1 MTRGRWIGGALVF
14 FLLLFGQ
21 VAWSQ
26 TTGSIRGRTLDK
38 DGEALPGVTIAV
50 AGEALG
56 SAQRTAVSSPS
67 GGFQFAALPI
77 GNFKVTATLA
87 GFQTQVAADVRVA
100 IGKVASVDFT
110 MPDTFT
116 DEITVIAETP
126 VVDTAS
132 PTFNTRF
139 DNEQIIDLPTRGH
152 FYDVI
157 AVTPGVSQTTEGS
170 ARIIAFGADIKSS
183 QWNIDGLNR
192 TGADSG
198 ELRWSMNDEMVSEIQ
213 VLGTG
218 ATAEYGGMLG
228 TAFNVVTKSGTNQF
242 HGSANIDYWPSSWVD
257 ENGRR
262 EDAPEGAQTYTLDHH
277 NVLQMSL
284 GGPIVKDKLWF
295 FAGAEFGRFLAF
307 YPYEDS
313 TLPNQKETTWDNFDL
328 KFTAQLAQNH
338 RLNLIASDY
347 EYLGPSA
354 GDIFTEPS
362 GWTESWT
369 HNKMLGL
376 DYSGILGPNTVLEAR
391 VGAMRINE
399 DYRSQNPSGEPTF
412 VDMTVYPYLW
422 YGDPFWMWD
431 WDQSSDDAEIILTQ
445 HADNFIKGDHE
456 FRFGVQYSRDGA
468 TISTRQ
474 PYYYYQYEYEY
485 YPGYPYVYQYL
496 YTGLPYIYGGE
507 SESIGAFVTDSW
519 TISGRLTLDI
529 GVRFDNHKGW
539 IEDLPR
545 LDMQSNP
552 TGEIIPGQDVL
563 DWTSFDPRFGFA
575 WQPTGDGKT
584 VIRGSV
590 GQFHAGIASGD
601 WYAPPPEAPPWR
613 TYWLNWDNEWE
624 IISDWG
630 QRSNAFLIDGTENAE
645 TWEYTLG
652 VEHQVG
658 TSSSIG
664 LQAVYKQT
672 KNQIGW
678 YIDDDGEFEW
688 FEWTDPETGIVYDF
702 KDYSV
707 DPTRYKGNSTGPGA
721 LGGDRPYEQDY
732 LGIFLTY
739 KKRFSKNWDLMVTYN
754 YSESEGLN
762 PRFHSSPGG
771 WAAQGGVFWA
781 SREEADPNVYT
792 YADGLLNGDRR
803 HNLRLVGNVMLPYQF
818 KISSV
823 VNIQSGI
830 GWDRRQWVRLPTR
843 GWVDVTTI
851 PGSDDQRLPT
861 QYLWDIGV
869 GKHFNLGKGVNFNID
884 IQVLNILND
893 DAVEWWRDTRYP
905 VGDEPLPGGWVLP
918 RRAQLRFRLAF

>member
-1 MTRGRWIGGALVF
+1 MTRDRWIGVALVF
-14 FLLLFGQ
+14 FLLLFSQ
-21 VAWSQ
+21 AAWSQ
-26 TTGSIRGRTLDK
+26 TAGSIRGRTLDK
-38 DGEALPGVTIAV
+38 DGQVLPGVTIMV
-50 AGEALG
+50 TGEPLG
-56 SAQRTAVSSPS
+56 AAQRTAVSSPS
-67 GGFQFAALPI
+67 GGFQFAAVPI
-77 GNFKVTATLA
+77 GTYTVTATLA
-87 GFQTQVAADVRVA
+87 GFQTQAAKDVRVA
-100 IGKVASVDFT
+100 IGAVASVDFK

-116 DEITVIAETP
+116 DEITVVAETP
-126 VVDTAS
+126 IVDTAS

-157 AVTPGVSQTTEGS
+157 AVTPGVAQTSEGS
-170 ARIIAFGADIKSS
+170 ARIVAFGADIKSS

-242 HGSANIDYWPSSWVD
+242 HGSANIDYWPSSWVG

-307 YPYEDS
+307 GPFEDS

-338 RLNLIASDY
+338 RLNLIGSDY
-347 EYLGPSA
+347 EFLGPYA

-362 GWTESWT
+362 GWSETWT

-391 VGAMRINE
+391 VGAMRITE
-399 DYRSQNPSGEPTF
+399 EWRSQNPSGEPTWT
-412 VDMTVYPYLW
+412 DYTVYPNLW
-422 YGDPFWMWD
+422 YGDPFWTWD
-431 WDQSSDDAEIILTQ
+431 WDQSSDDAEVILTQ
-445 HADNFIKGDHE
+445 HAENFIKGDHE

-468 TISTRQ
+468 QIKTFQ
-474 PYYYYQYEYEY
+474 PYWYYLYEYEY

-496 YTGLPYIYGGE
+496 YTGLPYVYGGE

-519 TISGRLTLDI
+519 TISSRLTLDI
-529 GVRFDNHKGW
+529 GFRVDKHTGW

-545 LDMQSNP
+545 LDMQSNE
-552 TGEIIPGQDVL
+552 TGEIIPGLDVL
-563 DWTSFDPRFGFA
+563 DWSSVDPRFGFA
-575 WQPTGDGKT
+575 WQPTGNGRS
-584 VIRGSV
+584 VVRGSI
-590 GQFHAGIASGD
+590 GQFHAGMASGD

-613 TYWLNWDNEWE
+613 TYWRNWDNEWE

-630 QRSNAFLIDGTENAE
+630 QRANEFLIAGTENTS

-652 VEHQVG
+652 FEQQIG
-658 TSSSIG
+658 ATSSFAA
-664 LQAVYKQT
+664 QAVYKQT

-688 FEWTDPETGIVYDF
+688 FDWTDPETGRVYRL

-721 LGGDRPYEQDY
+721 LGGDRPYEQDFMG
-732 LGIFLTY
+732 LFLTY
-739 KKRFSKNWDLMVTYN
+739 KKRFSDNWDLMVSYS

-762 PRFHSSPGG
+762 PRFASSATG

-781 SREEADPNVYT
+781 SREEADPNIYT
-792 YADGLLNGDRR
+792 YADKVLNGDRR
-803 HNLRLVGNVMLPYQF
+803 HILRLVGNIMLPLQF

-830 GWDRRQWVRLPTR
+830 AWDRRQWVHLPTR
-843 GWVDVTTI
+843 GWSNIITS
-851 PGSDDQRLPT
+851 PGSDEQRLPT
-861 QYLWDIGV
+861 QYLWDIGI
-869 GKHFNLGKGVNFNID
+869 GKHFNLGKGTNLSID
-884 IQVLNILND
+884 IQILNLLND
-893 DAVEWWRDTRYP
+893 DAVEYWRDTTYP
-905 VGDEPLPGGWVLP
+905 VGEEPLPGGWVLP
-918 RRAQLRFRLAF
+918 RRAQLRARFSF